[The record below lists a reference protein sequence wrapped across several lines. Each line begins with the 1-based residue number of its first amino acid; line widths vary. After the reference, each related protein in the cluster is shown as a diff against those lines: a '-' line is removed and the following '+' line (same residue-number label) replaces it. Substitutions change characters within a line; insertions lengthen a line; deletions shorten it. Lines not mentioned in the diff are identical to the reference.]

1 MDTGYE
7 FAGLVEKIQAK
18 SNETFDRL
26 MSVAE
31 VDKVFSQPVVSGE
44 YTVITAAEV
53 GAGLGLGFGVGA
65 GMDEDKDEAEEPK
78 EVSGSGGGGGG
89 GGGSFS
95 RPVAVITISPQGVE
109 VKPVI
114 DITKISLA
122 CFTALG
128 SMVIMFA
135 RMGRFN
141 K

>member
-1 MDTGYE
+1 MNE
-7 FAGLVEKIQAK
+7 NEISNLVEKMQSK
-18 SNETFDRL
+18 TNEAFDKL

-53 GAGLGLGFGVGA
+53 GSGMGLGFGVGA
-65 GMDEDKDEAEEPK
+65 GTDEEKAEGEEPK
-78 EVSGSGGGGGG
+78 VDSGSGGGGGG

-114 DITKISLA
+114 DITKIGLA
-122 CFTALG
+122 LFTALG
-128 SMVIMFA
+128 SMFIMSA
-135 RMGRFN
+135 RMRRIG